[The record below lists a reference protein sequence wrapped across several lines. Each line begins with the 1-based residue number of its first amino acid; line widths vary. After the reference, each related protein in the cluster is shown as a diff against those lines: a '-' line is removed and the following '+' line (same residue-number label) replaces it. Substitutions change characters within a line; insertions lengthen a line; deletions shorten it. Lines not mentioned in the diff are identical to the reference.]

1 MAKFS
6 PGLRRNNAQAEKS
19 SDDTGP
25 KFPGLII
32 HVIRVF
38 FSAEGVRQ
46 NTKQLCETL
55 HFSRDLISYLDF
67 CHYLVPILA

>member
-38 FSAEGVRQ
+38 FSAEVLGRTQ
-46 NTKQLCETL
+46 NNSVKPSILVET
-55 HFSRDLISYLDF
+55 
-67 CHYLVPILA
+67 